1 MEDDQQQR
9 LLFANSKQT
18 SKVASSS
25 DLRSTVLECHTK
37 ISKELVWGKKQSSE
51 AIKYIDVSDAEA
63 FALDSTIRAYWEL
76 RKSQNPSN
84 NLFIDP
90 ALTKKLR
97 EISLSILTN
106 FSDQF
111 TREYSFVVPDP
122 QIDKEKEDEK
132 QKQRTEAIA
141 NRKLRLEK
149 AKKEREERAQRM
161 KERQQ
166 EENTTA
172 EKAADKH
179 DEATNNGLIQAPG
192 ENKSEAA
199 KPVISENK
207 AEPANPVA
215 NKAAAFN
222 RFAMMKNSNAK
233 KIEPIKK
240 PEPKQQDSAASNS
253 ASPASNTV
261 QKPADPAATN
271 NTRKI
276 QLPARFQRTTENKD
290 VKKDEKKDEK
300 VEKDEKDKKDEKDDK
315 KDEKDEKDDKK
326 DEKVEK
332 NDEKVEKKDEKP
344 AVTVRKPVNFSNFK
358 IVPKIAPA
366 APKPKSDTEVKPPIP
381 AGEENKKGAGALVKD
396 KASGSH
402 MAALQ
407 NFTNST
413 TKKTKA
419 FTIPQSIKKRDT
431 SSGSQ
436 VKEIQ
441 IIKPQE

>member
-199 KPVISENK
+199 NKSAENAKQPASENPKAESVKPVISENK

-222 RFAMMKNSNAK
+222 RF
-233 KIEPIKK
+233 
-240 PEPKQQDSAASNS
+240 
-253 ASPASNTV
+253 
-261 QKPADPAATN
+261 
-271 NTRKI
+271 
-276 QLPARFQRTTENKD
+276 
-290 VKKDEKKDEK
+290 
-300 VEKDEKDKKDEKDDK
+300 
-315 KDEKDEKDDKK
+315 
-326 DEKVEK
+326 
-332 NDEKVEKKDEKP
+332 
-344 AVTVRKPVNFSNFK
+344 
-358 IVPKIAPA
+358 
-366 APKPKSDTEVKPPIP
+366 
-381 AGEENKKGAGALVKD
+381 
-396 KASGSH
+396 
-402 MAALQ
+402 
-407 NFTNST
+407 
-413 TKKTKA
+413 
-419 FTIPQSIKKRDT
+419 
-431 SSGSQ
+431 
-436 VKEIQ
+436 
-441 IIKPQE
+441 